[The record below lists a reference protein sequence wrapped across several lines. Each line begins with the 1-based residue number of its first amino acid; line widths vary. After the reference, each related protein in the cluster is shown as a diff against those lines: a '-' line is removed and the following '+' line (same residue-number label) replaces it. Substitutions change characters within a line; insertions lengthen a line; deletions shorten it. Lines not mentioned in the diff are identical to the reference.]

1 MHLVVLH
8 KEFHVPGQI
17 KGSRQYDNTTH
28 FVLYSTGKGCHHQ
41 TSCGVVP
48 IIQSP
53 PYFQERGWKSMAF
66 EAHALCILSLIAH

>member
-1 MHLVVLH
+1 MYLVVLH

-28 FVLYSTGKGCHHQ
+28 CVLYSTGKGCHHQ

-48 IIQSP
+48 IIQSL
-53 PYFQERGWKSMAF
+53 PYLQERGWKNMPLV
-66 EAHALCILSLIAH
+66 AHALFILGFRAY